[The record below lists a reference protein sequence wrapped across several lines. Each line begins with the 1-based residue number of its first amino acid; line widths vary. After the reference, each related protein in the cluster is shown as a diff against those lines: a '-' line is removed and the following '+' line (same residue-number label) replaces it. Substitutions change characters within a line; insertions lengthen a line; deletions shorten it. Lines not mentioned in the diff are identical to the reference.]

1 MSIAIAGGVQMK
13 ECTDCLNRLSED
25 WAGINS
31 CRSSEVTLERGDGL
45 DLDLLLVGGAGGGV
59 IIYGVSL

>member
-1 MSIAIAGGVQMK
+1 MK

-45 DLDLLLVGGAGGGV
+45 DLDLLLVGGAGGEG
-59 IIYGVSL
+59 

>member
-1 MSIAIAGGVQMK
+1 MK

-31 CRSSEVTLERGDGL
+31 CRSNEVTLESGDGIDLDCCGRVVGGGGYYFLGL
-45 DLDLLLVGGAGGGV
+45 DL
-59 IIYGVSL
+59 

>member
-1 MSIAIAGGVQMK
+1 MK

-31 CRSSEVTLERGDGL
+31 CRSNEVTLDSGDSS
-45 DLDLLLVGGAGGGV
+45 DVDCLVGGCVWGGG
-59 IIYGVSL
+59 